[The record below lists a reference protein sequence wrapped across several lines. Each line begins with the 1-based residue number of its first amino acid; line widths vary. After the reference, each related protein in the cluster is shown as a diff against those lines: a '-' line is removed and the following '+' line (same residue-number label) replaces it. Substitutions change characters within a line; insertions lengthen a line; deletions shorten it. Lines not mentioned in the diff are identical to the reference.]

1 MVELRSLKEVLV
13 SQEGLGRAVLL
24 VDSHCYAVGIEIGLA
39 GPPNC
44 TEICLPALE
53 RRMMTLMLQVRAE
66 I

>member
-39 GPPNC
+39 GPTN
-44 TEICLPALE
+44 
-53 RRMMTLMLQVRAE
+53 
-66 I
+66 